1 MCILLTQKYPGCG
14 CVIFRD
20 CVMQCRIPGIPFHFT
35 SKEAVTVKVACPKV
49 HDPEM
54 QPVDSRKRR
63 KDPDDPRGIKR
74 RKTC

>member
-1 MCILLTQKYPGCG
+1 
-14 CVIFRD
+14 
-20 CVMQCRIPGIPFHFT
+20 MQCRIPGIPFHFT